1 VIQREGA
8 MGMISAKR
16 YGVSG
21 AVNGIVLLGSGLGAF
36 CVFAILVSY
45 SIEVFM
51 RYMLSA
57 PTSWASDYVT
67 YFLCGSVFLTMP
79 HLTREG
85 SHVAVTVLQGRLP
98 AAAERLAV
106 ILGLAVSAATC
117 LFVGWLA
124 LKQTHYNFVRGIDTM
139 SLAAV
144 PKWMIAAPI
153 AFGFI
158 LSGVILVLELV
169 TQIRKR
175 GETVE

>member
-1 VIQREGA
+1 MIQREGA
-8 MGMISAKR
+8 MRMISGKR
-16 YGVSG
+16 YGVPN
-21 AVNGIVLLGSGLGAF
+21 AVNGIVLLGSGLGAL
-36 CVFAILVSY
+36 CVLAILGSY

-98 AAAERLAV
+98 ADVERLAV
-106 ILGLAVSAATC
+106 SLGLAISAATC

-144 PKWMIAAPI
+144 PKWIIAAPI

-158 LSGVILVLELV
+158 MSGIILVLQLA
-169 TQIRKR
+169 TLISKR
-175 GETVE
+175 GEAVE

>member
-1 VIQREGA
+1 MNSRN
-8 MGMISAKR
+8 R
-16 YGVSG
+16 YGVSY
-21 AVNGIVLLGSGLGAF
+21 AVNGIAFLGSGLGAL

-45 SIEVFM
+45 SIEVFL
-51 RYMLSA
+51 RYVLSA

-79 HLTREG
+79 LLTLEG

-98 AAAERLAV
+98 AAVERFA
-106 ILGLAVSAATC
+106 ISLGLAVSAGTC

-144 PKWMIAAPI
+144 PKWIIAAPI

-158 LSGVILVLELV
+158 LSGVILLLQLASVFGARSEA
-169 TQIRKR
+169 
-175 GETVE
+175 VE